1 LEKAEWLQQ
10 ARKGLLE
17 YAMLAIIRNNPIFG
31 HEITV
36 SLEQTEFLAIDKV
49 IAYNTLR
56 KLEKNGLVT
65 SLWKGPTE
73 GARPRRFYSL
83 TEYGKETLNM
93 MDEEWQKMSAAI
105 RRINT
110 T

>member
-1 LEKAEWLQQ
+1 
-10 ARKGLLE
+10 LLE

-36 SLEQTEFLAIDKV
+36 TLEETESLAIDKG

-56 KLEKNGLVT
+56 KLEKNGLVS
-65 SLWKGPTE
+65 SLWKGPIE

-83 TEYGKETLNM
+83 TDDGKEALYM
-93 MDEEWQKMSAAI
+93 MDEEWKKISAAI
-105 RRINT
+105 CRIKT